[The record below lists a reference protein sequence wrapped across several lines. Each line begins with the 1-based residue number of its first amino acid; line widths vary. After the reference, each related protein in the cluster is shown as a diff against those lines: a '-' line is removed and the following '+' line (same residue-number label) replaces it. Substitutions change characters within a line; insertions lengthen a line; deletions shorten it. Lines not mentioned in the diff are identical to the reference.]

1 MCVGQ
6 YSRLRV
12 DVVVVTPFYTLACVL
27 SSYFSPVA
35 LQIIICPPPLEGA
48 PSGAARCPC
57 ARLKSLPRSA
67 APFRGV
73 HRRRGETVPSAHTG
87 ERGRQSYDMSRAE
100 KKDHTIN
107 NDKKLPHGVFL
118 NCAMGDH
125 HFYHRMKF
133 VLARGSCAGAG
144 TPAALPASMQRS
156 SHAIFSPSV
165 RMICMPSASCRTSSG
180 FVP

>member
-1 MCVGQ
+1 MHCPVFSLMAITQ
-6 YSRLRV
+6 DWRPLRR
-12 DVVVVTPFYTLACVL
+12 DAPA
-27 SSYFSPVA
+27 
-35 LQIIICPPPLEGA
+35 PLEGA
-48 PSGAARCPC
+48 PSGAVRCPC

-73 HRRRGETVPSAHTG
+73 QRRRGETVPSAHTG

>member
-1 MCVGQ
+1 MHCPAFSLMAITQ
-6 YSRLRV
+6 DWRPLRR
-12 DVVVVTPFYTLACVL
+12 DAPA
-27 SSYFSPVA
+27 
-35 LQIIICPPPLEGA
+35 PLEGA
-48 PSGAARCPC
+48 PSGVARCPC

-73 HRRRGETVPSAHTG
+73 QRRRSETVHSAHTG

-156 SHAIFSPSV
+156 NHAIFSPSV